1 MKQIIIIFLFIPFL
15 SFGQLEGTNWT
26 TKRYVTIESL
36 TKGSTI
42 VETVN
47 GVTVYQGTKKVK
59 GISTTYFFIIVKDEK
74 TGILKKKTVYRKQ

>member
-1 MKQIIIIFLFIPFL
+1 MKKLIIFLIFVPYL

-26 TKRYVTIESL
+26 TKKPVTIESL

-47 GVTVYQGTKKVK
+47 GVSIYQGTKKVK
-59 GISTTYFFIIVKDEK
+59 GVYTPYFFIIIKDEK
-74 TGILKKKTVYRKQ
+74 TGTLKRKTVYRK

>member
-1 MKQIIIIFLFIPFL
+1 MKYLIIIFLLLPFL

-36 TKGSTI
+36 TKNSTM

-47 GVTVYQGTKKVK
+47 GTTIYQGAKKVK

-74 TGILKKKTVYRKQ
+74 TGTLKKKTVYKKQ